1 MILTAAHIN
10 PPIKAILRTMLR
22 IDDAAVAA
30 IPMRGP
36 LILATN
42 HINWLDAPV
51 GFSHLHPRQVTAFAK
66 IETWDKFLMR
76 TLFNAWEAIPITRGQ
91 VDFTAFRK
99 AEEAL
104 RAGKMIAVAPEG
116 TRSRDGKL
124 NQGQAGIVYLALRTG
139 VPILPFVLY
148 GHEFLGESYRRYQR
162 PRMMMKAGRPFR
174 LLHPTTNPDR
184 VARQELTDAVM
195 YEIASLLPVQYRG
208 KYQSVDGTHRR
219 YLEFV
224 DLPSQ

>member
-76 TLFNAWEAIPITRGQ
+76 TLFNAWDAIPISRGQ
-91 VDFTAFRK
+91 VDFSRFPIDFPHLIHLFPNAAYVTILYHIPSKCGRWEMRPLRILSATLSYATA
-99 AEEAL
+99 
-104 RAGKMIAVAPEG
+104 IP
-116 TRSRDGKL
+116 
-124 NQGQAGIVYLALRTG
+124 
-139 VPILPFVLY
+139 
-148 GHEFLGESYRRYQR
+148 
-162 PRMMMKAGRPFR
+162 
-174 LLHPTTNPDR
+174 
-184 VARQELTDAVM
+184 
-195 YEIASLLPVQYRG
+195 
-208 KYQSVDGTHRR
+208 
-219 YLEFV
+219 
-224 DLPSQ
+224 

>member
-10 PPIKAILRTMLR
+10 PPIKAILRTLLR
-22 IDDAAVAA
+22 IDDTAVAD

-66 IETWDKFLMR
+66 VETWDKVLMR
-76 TLFNAWEAIPITRGQ
+76 ALFNAWDAIPITRGQ

-104 RAGKMIAVAPEG
+104 RAGKIIVVAPEG
-116 TRSRDGKL
+116 TRSKDGVL

-139 VPILPFVLY
+139 TPILPFVLY
-148 GHEFLGESYRRYQR
+148 GQELIGENYRRYQR
-162 PRMMMKAGRPFR
+162 PRLMMKAGRPFR
-174 LLHPTTNPDR
+174 MLYPNANPDR
-184 VARQELTDAVM
+184 AARQELTDAIM
-195 YEIASLLPVQYRG
+195 YEIANLLPDKNRG
-208 KYQSVDGTHRR
+208 KYHGADNSYSRH
-219 YLEFV
+219 LEYV
-224 DLPSQ
+224 DLPIL